1 MEAYITQI
9 DFEKAFDSVEWEF
22 LFEALKI
29 LNFGEN
35 FIAWI
40 KTLYTNITACAGNN
54 GNYSEYLKLSRSIRQ
69 GCPISALL
77 FLLVVEIL
85 VTV

>member
-9 DFEKAFDSVEWEF
+9 DFEKAFDLVEWDF

-35 FIAWI
+35 FITWI
-40 KTLYTNITACAGNN
+40 KTNTNITAFAGNN
-54 GNYSEYLKLSRSIRQ
+54 GNYSEYFTLS
-69 GCPISALL
+69 
-77 FLLVVEIL
+77 
-85 VTV
+85 